1 MSQALTGGCSGTRLF
16 FFSSKIAKTTKV
28 TKVVFVAAFV
38 GVLAATGCSS
48 KPPLANTSGSPEA
61 LARAVLDAFEAR
73 DRTRLQDLALSE
85 EEFANHVWPSLP
97 AARPERNLP
106 LSYVWGDLRQKSN
119 LALTNTLTA
128 HGGKRYEL
136 LDVSFDDVTPYA
148 GYRVHRQSTFRVR
161 DTSGAEAE
169 IRVCG
174 SMMEK
179 DGRWKVFSYVVD

>member
-1 MSQALTGGCSGTRLF
+1 MSQAVPGGCSGTRPF
-16 FFSSKIAKTTKV
+16 FLSKDSKKKV
-28 TKVVFVAAFV
+28 TKVVYVAVVV
-38 GVLAATGCSS
+38 GLLATSACST
-48 KPPLANTSGSPEA
+48 PPLANTSDSPEA
-61 LARAVLDAFEAR
+61 LARAVLDALHAR
-73 DRTRLQDLALSE
+73 DRTRLQELALTE
-85 EEFANHVWPSLP
+85 EEFATHVWPSLP

-128 HGGKRYEL
+128 HGGKRYQL
-136 LDVSFDDVTPYA
+136 LDVSFGDVTPYA
-148 GYRVHRQSTFRVR
+148 GYRVHRESTFRVR